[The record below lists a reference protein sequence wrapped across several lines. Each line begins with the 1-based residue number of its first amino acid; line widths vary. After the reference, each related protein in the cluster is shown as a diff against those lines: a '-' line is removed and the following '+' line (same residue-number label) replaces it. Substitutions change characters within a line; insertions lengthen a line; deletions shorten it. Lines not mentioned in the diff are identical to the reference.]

1 MKNKIVAGVLAL
13 FLGGFGGHKFY
24 LGRPWQGLLYLV
36 FCWTFVP
43 AILAL
48 FEAIYYFAMDEQ
60 RFNEKYNADV
70 ETALLKPSSKTHIKC
85 PDCRELVL
93 RDARVCKHCGLRLE
107 PQ

>member
-1 MKNKIVAGVLAL
+1 MKNKITAGVLAL
-13 FLGGFGGHKFY
+13 FLGGLGGHKFY
-24 LGRPWQGLLYLV
+24 LDRPWQGLLYLV

-48 FEAIYYFAMDEQ
+48 FEAIYYFAMSEQ
-60 RFNEKYNADV
+60 AFDEKYNTGA
-70 ETALLKPSSKTHIKC
+70 EAALMKPSARTHVKC

-93 RDARVCKHCGLRLE
+93 RDARVCKHCKCRLE